1 MIDINKKLEKIEKN
15 CLDIS
20 KKELNLIKQEN
31 DIFIEQK
38 LSEMVNSYKN
48 ELDKKY
54 ENELDKLKR
63 EYNRNLFDYEMN
75 EKKQINNL
83 KQNLIDNIKDKI
95 KLEFQNFV
103 NTAEYKSYLF
113 KNVEKVLRNIEGRG
127 STIFITENDYFKF
140 SEEIS
145 ETFNMKVDKIDNEN
159 IGGCVL
165 ININDKISI
174 DNTIKNNIE
183 EEIKQIKF

>member
-1 MIDINKKLEKIEKN
+1 M
-15 CLDIS
+15 
-20 KKELNLIKQEN
+20 
-31 DIFIEQK
+31 
-38 LSEMVNSYKN
+38 
-48 ELDKKY
+48 
-54 ENELDKLKR
+54 
-63 EYNRNLFDYEMN
+63 
-75 EKKQINNL
+75 
-83 KQNLIDNIKDKI
+83 
-95 KLEFQNFV
+95 
-103 NTAEYKSYLF
+103 
-113 KNVEKVLRNIEGRG
+113 RNIEGRG

>member
-31 DIFIEQK
+31 DTFIEQK

-75 EKKQINNL
+75 EKKQINNSH
-83 KQNLIDNIKDKI
+83 
-95 KLEFQNFV
+95 E
-103 NTAEYKSYLF
+103 
-113 KNVEKVLRNIEGRG
+113 VE
-127 STIFITENDYFKF
+127 
-140 SEEIS
+140 
-145 ETFNMKVDKIDNEN
+145 
-159 IGGCVL
+159 
-165 ININDKISI
+165 
-174 DNTIKNNIE
+174 
-183 EEIKQIKF
+183 Q